1 MGEDMQQPA
10 GLGKLYFC
18 LAEDLERL
26 GMDAPMTEIP
36 LAEPATLSP
45 GMLTYEDTDDK
56 PQGGLPAPI
65 SFHATATVTEFDDVL
80 QQLLQGAQI
89 FDVTIERKLPR
100 LPRKMKKAYRS
111 DYHRDT
117 KWKRK
122 VSNLIRRYRQTLH
135 DCEMVITPEQRDRL
149 ARQLNTVTITPKQ
162 DDSPAS
168 CYDCQHWQDGDD
180 GPQCE
185 YPDMPPC
192 RE

>member
-45 GMLTYEDTDDK
+45 GMLTYKDTDDK
-56 PQGGLPAPI
+56 PQGVWAPTI
-65 SFHATATVTEFDDVL
+65 SFHATAKAEPDEVL
-80 QQLLQGAQI
+80 QQLLQKAQT

-100 LPRKMKKAYRS
+100 LPRKMKKAHRS
-111 DYHRDT
+111 DYPRDT

-122 VSNLIRRYRQTLH
+122 VSNLIRRYRHTLH

-162 DDSPAS
+162 ADAPAS
-168 CYDCQHWQDGDD
+168 CHDCQHWQDGDD

>member
-45 GMLTYEDTDDK
+45 GMLTYKDTDGK
-56 PQGGLPAPI
+56 PKGGWSANI
-65 SFHATATVTEFDDVL
+65 SFHAAAKAEPDEVL
-80 QQLLQGAQI
+80 QQLLQKAQT
-89 FDVTIERKLPR
+89 FDVTIERKLTR

-111 DYHRDT
+111 NYPRNT
-117 KWKRK
+117 KWTRK
-122 VSNLIRRYRQTLH
+122 VANLIRRQSHTLH
-135 DCEMVITPEQRDRL
+135 DCEVVVTPEQHDRL
-149 ARQLNTVTITPKQ
+149 SRQLNIVTITPKE
-162 DDSPAS
+162 DDAPVS
-168 CYDCQHWQDGDD
+168 CHDCQHWQDGDD

-192 RE
+192 RD

>member
-1 MGEDMQQPA
+1 MGEHTQQPS

-18 LAEDLERL
+18 PAEELKRL
-26 GMDAPMTEIP
+26 GMASPMQEIQQ
-36 LAEPATLSP
+36 AEPLRLSP
-45 GMLTYEDTDDK
+45 GMLTYEDGDGK
-56 PQGGLPAPI
+56 PKGGWPANI
-65 SFHATATVTEFDDVL
+65 SFHATAKAEPDKVL
-80 QQLLQGAQI
+80 QQLLQKAQT
-89 FDVTIERKLPR
+89 FDVIIERKLPR

-122 VSNLIRRYRQTLH
+122 VANLIRRHRRTLH
-135 DCEMVITPEQRDRL
+135 DCEMVITHEQRDRL

-162 DDSPAS
+162 ADTPAS
-168 CYDCQHWQDGDD
+168 CHDCQHWQDSDD

-185 YPDMPPC
+185 SPDMPPC